1 MAMEARLS
9 LRQSQ
14 RVVMTP
20 LLQQAIQLL
29 QLSTL
34 ELQEV
39 VQKELLEN
47 PLLEEVTPDTPETPA
62 DAPVTPDSPPAPTV
76 EQVSTDAPPTT
87 ERQTDELPF
96 DFNAVM
102 SADDDHEERSLVS
115 QEDRED
121 LPFENVVRTQVSL
134 ADHLEEQLRFVAED
148 AAVRRIGAE
157 IIGNLD
163 EDGYLRAELEEIAQR
178 CNATAE
184 EVTRVL
190 ELVQGF
196 DPPGVAARSIQECL
210 LLQLKRDPLP
220 DPVSVEII
228 EAHFDDLSRRR
239 YPDIARALKLPVDR
253 IMESVEEIMGLEPKP
268 GRRFGGNDSRYI
280 VPDVYVYKLG
290 NEYTIVL
297 NEDGIPRLRVNS
309 LYRSLLR
316 NSGVDEAR
324 QYVEQKLRS
333 ALWLIKSVDQRQR
346 TLRKVTQS
354 IVKFQRDFLDRGL
367 PHLRPLSLRD
377 VGEDI
382 GMHESTIS
390 RVTTNKY
397 VETPQ
402 GLFELKFF
410 FHSGI
415 ASGDGEM
422 VSSVSVKKMIQDLL
436 ANEDPSKPLS
446 DQEVAL
452 ILKGRGLTIARRT
465 VAKYREE
472 LGILPSHQRRL
483 APRRRR
489 GGGRLLRGQRG
500 GARAALP
507 RDAAAASAGAG
518 RQRARRHPRR
528 AQGAVHRARSGRSRR
543 GHLQHDRAP
552 AQGHAH
558 RGLRDAEGAAEPRGL
573 ARLVRLQARR
583 AVRRRPRV
591 RRALPA
597 QPPLRREAAAAR
609 RPRARGAR
617 VRDEARGEPRA
628 AAPHRG
634 LPALRPARLSARGQG
649 VPDDRRRLHGRPAPL
664 GRPRRGAAP
673 VRPRAR
679 SGADPGP
686 PRHRPRVTP
695 A

>member
-47 PLLEEVTPDTPETPA
+47 PMLEEVNQDTPETT
-62 DAPVTPDSPPAPTV
+62 DAAAAATETPTPTV
-76 EQVSTDAPPTT
+76 EPITPETPPTT

-96 DFNAVM
+96 DFTAIM
-102 SADDDHEERSLVS
+102 SAADDDHEERSLVS

-121 LPFENVVRTQVSL
+121 LPFDNVIRTQISL
-134 ADHLEEQLRFVAED
+134 ADHLDEQLRFATED
-148 AAVRRIGAE
+148 AAARRIGAE

-178 CNATAE
+178 CGVTAD
-184 EVTRVL
+184 EVAKVV

-196 DPPGVAARSIQECL
+196 DPPGVAARNIQECL
-210 LLQLKRDPLP
+210 LLQLRRDPLP

-239 YPDIARALKLPVDR
+239 YQDIARAMKLSLDR

-290 NEYTIVL
+290 NEYTVVL
-297 NEDGIPRLRVNS
+297 NEDGIPRLRVNG

-316 NSGVDEAR
+316 TAGSGDEAK

-367 PHLRPLSLRD
+367 SHLRPLSLRD

-402 GLFELKFF
+402 GLFELKYF

-422 VSSVSVKKMIQDLL
+422 VSSVSVKKMIQDIL
-436 ANEDPSKPLS
+436 AAEDAAKPQS
-446 DQEVAL
+446 DQEVAQAL
-452 ILKGRGLTIARRT
+452 QKRGLTIARRT

-483 APRRRR
+483 VPRKR
-489 GGGRLLRGQRG
+489 
-500 GARAALP
+500 
-507 RDAAAASAGAG
+507 
-518 RQRARRHPRR
+518 
-528 AQGAVHRARSGRSRR
+528 
-543 GHLQHDRAP
+543 
-552 AQGHAH
+552 
-558 RGLRDAEGAAEPRGL
+558 
-573 ARLVRLQARR
+573 
-583 AVRRRPRV
+583 
-591 RRALPA
+591 
-597 QPPLRREAAAAR
+597 
-609 RPRARGAR
+609 
-617 VRDEARGEPRA
+617 
-628 AAPHRG
+628 
-634 LPALRPARLSARGQG
+634 
-649 VPDDRRRLHGRPAPL
+649 
-664 GRPRRGAAP
+664 
-673 VRPRAR
+673 
-679 SGADPGP
+679 
-686 PRHRPRVTP
+686 
-695 A
+695 

>member
-47 PLLEEVTPDTPETPA
+47 PLLEEMPVDGAETPEAGEATPSA
-62 DAPVTPDSPPAPTV
+62 EATPAPTV
-76 EQVSTDAPPTT
+76 EPITVDPPPTA

-96 DFNAVM
+96 DPISVM
-102 SADDDHEERSLVS
+102 FDEPEERSLVA
-115 QEDRED
+115 QEERED
-121 LPFENVVRTQVSL
+121 VPFENMVRSVSSL
-134 ADHLEEQLRFVAED
+134 ADHLEEQLRFATED
-148 AAVRRIGAE
+148 PAARRIGAE

-163 EDGYLRAELEEIAQR
+163 EDGYLRAELQEIAQR
-178 CNATAE
+178 CAATPE
-184 EVTRVL
+184 EVERVL
-190 ELVQGF
+190 TEMIQKF
-196 DPPGVAARSIQECL
+196 DPIGVGARTISECL
-210 LLQLKRDPLP
+210 LLQLRSNPP
-220 DPVSVEII
+220 VDPVSVEIV
-228 EAHFDDLSRRR
+228 ERHFEDLSRRR
-239 YPDIARALKLPVDR
+239 YADIARALKLSTDR
-253 IMESVEEIMGLEPKP
+253 IMESVEEIMALEPKP

-280 VPDVYVYKLG
+280 VPDVFVYKLG
-290 NEYTIVL
+290 SDYTVML
-297 NEDGIPRLRVNS
+297 NEEGIPRLRVNS

-316 NSGVDEAR
+316 SSGDEAR

-354 IVKFQRDFLDRGL
+354 IVKFQREFLDKGL
-367 PHLRPLSLRD
+367 PYLRPLALRD

-382 GMHESTIS
+382 SMHESTIS

-436 ANEDPSKPLS
+436 GNEDATKPLS
-446 DQEVAL
+446 DQEVAG

-483 APRRRR
+483 QPRKR
-489 GGGRLLRGQRG
+489 
-500 GARAALP
+500 
-507 RDAAAASAGAG
+507 
-518 RQRARRHPRR
+518 
-528 AQGAVHRARSGRSRR
+528 
-543 GHLQHDRAP
+543 
-552 AQGHAH
+552 
-558 RGLRDAEGAAEPRGL
+558 
-573 ARLVRLQARR
+573 
-583 AVRRRPRV
+583 
-591 RRALPA
+591 
-597 QPPLRREAAAAR
+597 
-609 RPRARGAR
+609 
-617 VRDEARGEPRA
+617 
-628 AAPHRG
+628 
-634 LPALRPARLSARGQG
+634 
-649 VPDDRRRLHGRPAPL
+649 
-664 GRPRRGAAP
+664 
-673 VRPRAR
+673 
-679 SGADPGP
+679 
-686 PRHRPRVTP
+686 
-695 A
+695 

>member
-47 PLLEEVTPDTPETPA
+47 PMLEEVTQDTPETAETPA
-62 DAPVTPDSPPAPTV
+62 TADTPPTPTV
-76 EQVSTDAPPTT
+76 EPLTPDTPPTT

-96 DFNAVM
+96 DFTAVM
-102 SADDDHEERSLVS
+102 SAADDDHEERSLVS

-134 ADHLEEQLRFVAED
+134 TDHLEEQLRFATED
-148 AAVRRIGAE
+148 AAVRRIGSE

-178 CNATAE
+178 CGTSAD
-184 EVTRVL
+184 EVTKVL

-210 LLQLKRDPLP
+210 LLQLRRDPLP

-228 EAHFDDLSRRR
+228 EVHFEDLSRRR
-239 YPDIARALKLPVDR
+239 YQDIARAMKLPVDR

-280 VPDVYVYKLG
+280 VPDVFVYKLG

-297 NEDGIPRLRVNS
+297 NEDGIPRLRVNA

-316 NSGVDEAR
+316 GGGSSDEAK

-333 ALWLIKSVDQRQR
+333 AVWLIKSVDQRQR

-367 PHLRPLSLRD
+367 SHLRPLSLRD

-402 GLFELKFF
+402 GLFELKYF

-422 VSSVSVKKMIQDLL
+422 VSSVSVKKMIQDIL
-436 ANEDPSKPLS
+436 AAEDPAKPQS
-446 DQEVAL
+446 DQEVAQAL
-452 ILKGRGLTIARRT
+452 QKRGLTIARRT

-483 APRRRR
+483 TPRKR
-489 GGGRLLRGQRG
+489 
-500 GARAALP
+500 
-507 RDAAAASAGAG
+507 
-518 RQRARRHPRR
+518 
-528 AQGAVHRARSGRSRR
+528 
-543 GHLQHDRAP
+543 
-552 AQGHAH
+552 
-558 RGLRDAEGAAEPRGL
+558 
-573 ARLVRLQARR
+573 
-583 AVRRRPRV
+583 
-591 RRALPA
+591 
-597 QPPLRREAAAAR
+597 
-609 RPRARGAR
+609 
-617 VRDEARGEPRA
+617 
-628 AAPHRG
+628 
-634 LPALRPARLSARGQG
+634 
-649 VPDDRRRLHGRPAPL
+649 
-664 GRPRRGAAP
+664 
-673 VRPRAR
+673 
-679 SGADPGP
+679 
-686 PRHRPRVTP
+686 
-695 A
+695 

>member
-47 PLLEEVTPDTPETPA
+47 PLLEEAAPETADGPEPAAATPDA
-62 DAPVTPDSPPAPTV
+62 PAPTPV
-76 EQVSTDAPPTT
+76 EPAPVDPAPTT
-87 ERQTDELPF
+87 ERQTDDLPF
-96 DFNAVM
+96 DLTAVM
-102 SADDDHEERSLVS
+102 FDDHNEERSLVA
-115 QEDRED
+115 QEDREE
-121 LPFENVVRTQVSL
+121 LPFENIVRSVNSL
-134 ADHLEEQLRFVAED
+134 TDHLDEQLRFTVED
-148 AAVRRIGAE
+148 PLVRRIGNE

-163 EDGYLRAELEEIAQR
+163 EDGYLRAELAEIAQR
-178 CNATAE
+178 CETTVE
-184 EVTRVL
+184 QVEKVL
-190 ELVQGF
+190 ALVQGF

-210 LLQLKRDPLP
+210 LIQLKSDPNP

-228 EAHFDDLSRRR
+228 EDHFDELSRRR
-239 YPDIARALKLPVDR
+239 YPDIARALKLPLDR

-268 GRRFGGNDSRYI
+268 GRRFGGGDSRYI
-280 VPDVYVYKLG
+280 APDVVVHKMGTEYVV
-290 NEYTIVL
+290 VL

-316 NSGVDEAR
+316 NSGDEAR
-324 QYVEQKLRS
+324 AYVEQKLRS
-333 ALWLIKSVDQRQR
+333 AVWLIKSVDQRQR

-354 IVKFQRDFLDRGL
+354 IVKFQRDFLDKGL
-367 PHLRPLSLRD
+367 PCLRPLSLRD

-436 ANEDPSKPLS
+436 ANEDPAKPLS
-446 DQEVAL
+446 DQEVAQ

-483 APRRRR
+483 APKRR
-489 GGGRLLRGQRG
+489 
-500 GARAALP
+500 
-507 RDAAAASAGAG
+507 
-518 RQRARRHPRR
+518 
-528 AQGAVHRARSGRSRR
+528 
-543 GHLQHDRAP
+543 
-552 AQGHAH
+552 
-558 RGLRDAEGAAEPRGL
+558 
-573 ARLVRLQARR
+573 
-583 AVRRRPRV
+583 
-591 RRALPA
+591 
-597 QPPLRREAAAAR
+597 
-609 RPRARGAR
+609 
-617 VRDEARGEPRA
+617 
-628 AAPHRG
+628 
-634 LPALRPARLSARGQG
+634 
-649 VPDDRRRLHGRPAPL
+649 
-664 GRPRRGAAP
+664 
-673 VRPRAR
+673 
-679 SGADPGP
+679 
-686 PRHRPRVTP
+686 
-695 A
+695 

>member
-47 PLLEEVTPDTPETPA
+47 PMLEEVNQDTPETP
-62 DAPVTPDSPPAPTV
+62 DAAAAATETPTPTV
-76 EQVSTDAPPTT
+76 EPITPETPPTT

-96 DFNAVM
+96 DFTAIM
-102 SADDDHEERSLVS
+102 SAADDDHEERSLVS

-121 LPFENVVRTQVSL
+121 LPFDNVIRTQISL
-134 ADHLEEQLRFVAED
+134 ADHLDEQLRFATEDVA
-148 AAVRRIGAE
+148 ARRIGAE

-178 CNATAE
+178 CGVTAD
-184 EVTRVL
+184 EVAKVV

-210 LLQLKRDPLP
+210 LLQLRRDPLP

-239 YPDIARALKLPVDR
+239 YQDIARAMKLSLDR

-297 NEDGIPRLRVNS
+297 NEDGIPRLRVNG

-316 NSGVDEAR
+316 TAGSGDEAK

-367 PHLRPLSLRD
+367 SHLRPLSLRD

-402 GLFELKFF
+402 GLFELKYF

-422 VSSVSVKKMIQDLL
+422 VSSVSVKKMIQDIL
-436 ANEDPSKPLS
+436 AAEDAAKPQS
-446 DQEVAL
+446 DQEVAQAL
-452 ILKGRGLTIARRT
+452 QKRGLTIARRT

-483 APRRRR
+483 VPRKR
-489 GGGRLLRGQRG
+489 
-500 GARAALP
+500 
-507 RDAAAASAGAG
+507 
-518 RQRARRHPRR
+518 
-528 AQGAVHRARSGRSRR
+528 
-543 GHLQHDRAP
+543 
-552 AQGHAH
+552 
-558 RGLRDAEGAAEPRGL
+558 
-573 ARLVRLQARR
+573 
-583 AVRRRPRV
+583 
-591 RRALPA
+591 
-597 QPPLRREAAAAR
+597 
-609 RPRARGAR
+609 
-617 VRDEARGEPRA
+617 
-628 AAPHRG
+628 
-634 LPALRPARLSARGQG
+634 
-649 VPDDRRRLHGRPAPL
+649 
-664 GRPRRGAAP
+664 
-673 VRPRAR
+673 
-679 SGADPGP
+679 
-686 PRHRPRVTP
+686 
-695 A
+695 

>member
-47 PLLEEVTPDTPETPA
+47 PMLEEVTPDTPETA
-62 DAPVTPDSPPAPTV
+62 DAPGTPDSPPAPTV
-76 EQVSTDAPPTT
+76 EPLTPETPPTT

-102 SADDDHEERSLVS
+102 SAADDDHEERSLVS

-121 LPFENVVRTQVSL
+121 MPFENVVRNQFSL
-134 ADHLEEQLRFVAED
+134 TDHLDEQLRFATED
-148 AAVRRIGAE
+148 AIVRRIGAE

-163 EDGYLRAELEEIAQR
+163 EDGYLRAELTEIAQR
-178 CNATAE
+178 YG
-184 EVTRVL
+184 VTVDDVSRVL

-228 EAHFDDLSRRR
+228 EVHFDDLSRRR
-239 YPDIARALKLPVDR
+239 YQDIARTMKLPVDR

-280 VPDVYVYKLG
+280 VPDVFVYKLG
-290 NEYTIVL
+290 SDYTIVL
-297 NEDGIPRLRVNS
+297 NEDGIPRLRVNA

-316 NSGVDEAR
+316 GAGSGDEAK

-354 IVKFQRDFLDRGL
+354 IVKFQREFLDRGL
-367 PHLRPLSLRD
+367 SQLRPLSLRD

-422 VSSVSVKKMIQDLL
+422 VSSVSVKKMIQDIL
-436 ANEDPSKPLS
+436 AGEDAAKPQS
-446 DQEVAL
+446 DQEVAQAL
-452 ILKGRGLTIARRT
+452 QKRGLTIARRT

-483 APRRRR
+483 TPRKR
-489 GGGRLLRGQRG
+489 
-500 GARAALP
+500 
-507 RDAAAASAGAG
+507 
-518 RQRARRHPRR
+518 
-528 AQGAVHRARSGRSRR
+528 
-543 GHLQHDRAP
+543 
-552 AQGHAH
+552 
-558 RGLRDAEGAAEPRGL
+558 
-573 ARLVRLQARR
+573 
-583 AVRRRPRV
+583 
-591 RRALPA
+591 
-597 QPPLRREAAAAR
+597 
-609 RPRARGAR
+609 
-617 VRDEARGEPRA
+617 
-628 AAPHRG
+628 
-634 LPALRPARLSARGQG
+634 
-649 VPDDRRRLHGRPAPL
+649 
-664 GRPRRGAAP
+664 
-673 VRPRAR
+673 
-679 SGADPGP
+679 
-686 PRHRPRVTP
+686 
-695 A
+695 

>member
-47 PLLEEVTPDTPETPA
+47 PRLEEVQPETGESA
-62 DAPVTPDSPPAPTV
+62 DAPAPAEATAPAPTPAEPAPV
-76 EQVSTDAPPTT
+76 EPAPVSERSTD
-87 ERQTDELPF
+87 DLPF
-96 DFNAVM
+96 DPFAVM
-102 SADDDHEERSLVS
+102 FDDNSDERSLVA
-115 QEDRED
+115 QEEREE
-121 LPFENVVRTQVSL
+121 LPFENLVRSTASL
-134 ADHLEEQLRFVAED
+134 ADHLDEQLRLCPEAAD
-148 AAVRRIGAE
+148 AVVRRIGTE

-163 EDGYLRAELEEIAQR
+163 EDGYLRAEVAEIATR
-178 CNATAE
+178 CGVSEAE
-184 EVTRVL
+184 VEKVL
-190 ELVQGF
+190 ALVQSF

-210 LLQLKRDPLP
+210 LIQLRSDPLH
-220 DPVSVEII
+220 DPVTVEIVDQHF
-228 EAHFDDLSRRR
+228 EALARRR
-239 YPDIARALKLPVDR
+239 YQDIARALRQPLDR
-253 IMESVEEIMGLEPKP
+253 VMDSIEQIMELEPKP
-268 GRRFGGNDSRYI
+268 GRRFGGSDSRYI
-280 VPDVYVYKLG
+280 VPDVVVHKMGSEYVV
-290 NEYTIVL
+290 VL

-316 NSGVDEAR
+316 NSGDDAR

-333 ALWLIKSVDQRQR
+333 AVWLIKSVDQRQR

-354 IVKFQRDFLDRGL
+354 IVKFQREFLDKGL
-367 PHLRPLSLRD
+367 PYLRPLSLRD

-415 ASGDGEM
+415 ASGPDGEM

-436 ANEDPSKPLS
+436 ANEDPAKPLS
-446 DQEVAL
+446 DQEVAM

-483 APRRRR
+483 APRRR
-489 GGGRLLRGQRG
+489 
-500 GARAALP
+500 
-507 RDAAAASAGAG
+507 
-518 RQRARRHPRR
+518 
-528 AQGAVHRARSGRSRR
+528 
-543 GHLQHDRAP
+543 
-552 AQGHAH
+552 
-558 RGLRDAEGAAEPRGL
+558 
-573 ARLVRLQARR
+573 
-583 AVRRRPRV
+583 
-591 RRALPA
+591 
-597 QPPLRREAAAAR
+597 
-609 RPRARGAR
+609 
-617 VRDEARGEPRA
+617 
-628 AAPHRG
+628 
-634 LPALRPARLSARGQG
+634 
-649 VPDDRRRLHGRPAPL
+649 
-664 GRPRRGAAP
+664 
-673 VRPRAR
+673 
-679 SGADPGP
+679 
-686 PRHRPRVTP
+686 
-695 A
+695 

>member
-47 PLLEEVTPDTPETPA
+47 PLLEEVAPETDGPEAPAAAATPDA
-62 DAPVTPDSPPAPTV
+62 PAPTPV
-76 EQVSTDAPPTT
+76 EPAPVDASPTS
-87 ERQTDELPF
+87 ERQTDDLPF
-96 DFNAVM
+96 DLNAVM
-102 SADDDHEERSLVS
+102 FDDHEERSLVA

-121 LPFENVVRTQVSL
+121 LPFENIVRSVNSL
-134 ADHLEEQLRFVAED
+134 TDHLDEQLRFTIED
-148 AAVRRIGAE
+148 PLMRRIGNE

-163 EDGYLRAELEEIAQR
+163 EDGYLRAELSEIATR
-178 CNATAE
+178 CETTLDQVE
-184 EVTRVL
+184 KVL
-190 ELVQGF
+190 GLVQAF

-210 LLQLKRDPLP
+210 LLQLKVDPNP
-220 DPVSVEII
+220 DPVSVEIV
-228 EAHFDDLSRRR
+228 EEHFDELSRRR
-239 YPDIARALKLPVDR
+239 YPDIARALKLPLDR
-253 IMESVEEIMGLEPKP
+253 VMESVEEIMGLEPKP
-268 GRRFGGNDSRYI
+268 GRRFGGSDSRYI
-280 VPDVYVYKLG
+280 VPDVVVHKMGSEYVV
-290 NEYTIVL
+290 IL

-316 NSGVDEAR
+316 SSGDDAR
-324 QYVEQKLRS
+324 AYVEQKLRS
-333 ALWLIKSVDQRQR
+333 AVWLIKSVDQRQR

-354 IVKFQRDFLDRGL
+354 IVKFQRDFLDKGL
-367 PHLRPLSLRD
+367 PCLRPLSLRD

-436 ANEDPSKPLS
+436 ANEDAAKPLS
-446 DQEVAL
+446 DQEVAQ
-452 ILKGRGLTIARRT
+452 ILKGRSLTIARRT

-483 APRRRR
+483 APKRR
-489 GGGRLLRGQRG
+489 
-500 GARAALP
+500 
-507 RDAAAASAGAG
+507 
-518 RQRARRHPRR
+518 
-528 AQGAVHRARSGRSRR
+528 
-543 GHLQHDRAP
+543 
-552 AQGHAH
+552 
-558 RGLRDAEGAAEPRGL
+558 
-573 ARLVRLQARR
+573 
-583 AVRRRPRV
+583 
-591 RRALPA
+591 
-597 QPPLRREAAAAR
+597 
-609 RPRARGAR
+609 
-617 VRDEARGEPRA
+617 
-628 AAPHRG
+628 
-634 LPALRPARLSARGQG
+634 
-649 VPDDRRRLHGRPAPL
+649 
-664 GRPRRGAAP
+664 
-673 VRPRAR
+673 
-679 SGADPGP
+679 
-686 PRHRPRVTP
+686 
-695 A
+695 

>member
-47 PLLEEVTPDTPETPA
+47 PLLEEVPPETQDTPAEEPATPEATPA
-62 DAPVTPDSPPAPTV
+62 PTAEQAAPEPPAP
-76 EQVSTDAPPTT
+76 T

-96 DFNAVM
+96 DLTAVM
-102 SADDDHEERSLVS
+102 FDEPEERSLVA
-115 QEDRED
+115 QEERED
-121 LPFENVVRTQVSL
+121 LPFENMLRTVASL
-134 ADHLEEQLRFVAED
+134 ADHLEEQLRFATED
-148 AAVRRIGAE
+148 PAARRIGAQ
-157 IIGNLD
+157 IIGNID

-178 CNATAE
+178 CSATAE
-184 EVTRVL
+184 EVGRVL
-190 ELVQGF
+190 TEVVQKF
-196 DPPGVAARSIQECL
+196 DPSGVAARTIQECL
-210 LLQLKRDPLP
+210 LLQLRANPP
-220 DPVSVEII
+220 VDPVSVEIV
-228 EAHFDDLSRRR
+228 EQHFDDLSRRR
-239 YPDIARALKLPVDR
+239 YADIARALKLSVDR

-280 VPDVYVYKLG
+280 APDVVVHKLG
-290 NEYTIVL
+290 NDYTVIL
-297 NEDGIPRLRVNS
+297 NEDGIPRLRVNA

-316 NSGVDEAR
+316 NSGDEAR

-333 ALWLIKSVDQRQR
+333 AVWLIKSVDQRQR

-354 IVKFQRDFLDRGL
+354 IVKFQREFLDKGL
-367 PHLRPLSLRD
+367 PYLRPLSLRD
-377 VGEDI
+377 VGEDVS
-382 GMHESTIS
+382 MHESTIS

-436 ANEDPSKPLS
+436 AGEDAAKPLS
-446 DQEVAL
+446 DQEVAA

-483 APRRRR
+483 APRKR
-489 GGGRLLRGQRG
+489 
-500 GARAALP
+500 
-507 RDAAAASAGAG
+507 
-518 RQRARRHPRR
+518 
-528 AQGAVHRARSGRSRR
+528 
-543 GHLQHDRAP
+543 
-552 AQGHAH
+552 
-558 RGLRDAEGAAEPRGL
+558 
-573 ARLVRLQARR
+573 
-583 AVRRRPRV
+583 
-591 RRALPA
+591 
-597 QPPLRREAAAAR
+597 
-609 RPRARGAR
+609 
-617 VRDEARGEPRA
+617 
-628 AAPHRG
+628 
-634 LPALRPARLSARGQG
+634 
-649 VPDDRRRLHGRPAPL
+649 
-664 GRPRRGAAP
+664 
-673 VRPRAR
+673 
-679 SGADPGP
+679 
-686 PRHRPRVTP
+686 
-695 A
+695 

>member
-34 ELQEV
+34 ELQDV

-47 PLLEEVTPDTPETPA
+47 PLLEEVTPDTPEPT

-76 EQVSTDAPPTT
+76 EQVTEAPPTT
-87 ERQTDELPF
+87 ERQTDDLPF

-121 LPFENVVRTQVSL
+121 LPFENVVRTHLSL
-134 ADHLEEQLRFVAED
+134 ADHLEEQLRYASED
-148 AAVRRIGAE
+148 AAVRRIGAQ

-163 EDGYLRAELEEIAQR
+163 EEGYLRAELEEIAQR
-178 CNATAE
+178 CGATAE
-184 EVTRVL
+184 EVARVL

-228 EAHFDDLSRRR
+228 ETYFDDLSRRR
-239 YPDIARALKLPVDR
+239 YQDIARAMKLPVDR

-280 VPDVYVYKLG
+280 VPDVFVYKLG
-290 NEYTIVL
+290 NDYTIVL

-316 NSGVDEAR
+316 GAGSGDEAK

-354 IVKFQRDFLDRGL
+354 IVKFQREFLDRGL

-422 VSSVSVKKMIQDLL
+422 VSSVSVKKMIQDIL
-436 ANEDPSKPLS
+436 AAEDSAKPQS
-446 DQEVAL
+446 DQEVAHAL
-452 ILKGRGLTIARRT
+452 QKRGLTIARRT

-483 APRRRR
+483 TPRKR
-489 GGGRLLRGQRG
+489 
-500 GARAALP
+500 
-507 RDAAAASAGAG
+507 
-518 RQRARRHPRR
+518 
-528 AQGAVHRARSGRSRR
+528 
-543 GHLQHDRAP
+543 
-552 AQGHAH
+552 
-558 RGLRDAEGAAEPRGL
+558 
-573 ARLVRLQARR
+573 
-583 AVRRRPRV
+583 
-591 RRALPA
+591 
-597 QPPLRREAAAAR
+597 
-609 RPRARGAR
+609 
-617 VRDEARGEPRA
+617 
-628 AAPHRG
+628 
-634 LPALRPARLSARGQG
+634 
-649 VPDDRRRLHGRPAPL
+649 
-664 GRPRRGAAP
+664 
-673 VRPRAR
+673 
-679 SGADPGP
+679 
-686 PRHRPRVTP
+686 
-695 A
+695 

>member
-47 PLLEEVTPDTPETPA
+47 PLLEEVAPETEAAPEASASTTPDAPTTTPLEP
-62 DAPVTPDSPPAPTV
+62 APVEP
-76 EQVSTDAPPTT
+76 PPTN
-87 ERQTDELPF
+87 ERQTDDLPF
-96 DFNAVM
+96 DLNAVM
-102 SADDDHEERSLVS
+102 FDDHEERSLVS
-115 QEDRED
+115 QEERED
-121 LPFENVVRTQVSL
+121 LPFENIVRSVNSL
-134 ADHLEEQLRFVAED
+134 TDHLDEQLRFTTED
-148 AAVRRIGAE
+148 PLVRRIGNE

-163 EDGYLRAELEEIAQR
+163 EDGYLRADVAELAQR
-178 CNATAE
+178 CETTVE
-184 EVTRVL
+184 EVAKVL
-190 ELVQGF
+190 ALVQAF

-210 LLQLKRDPLP
+210 LIQLKADPNP
-220 DPVSVEII
+220 DPVSVEIV
-228 EAHFDDLSRRR
+228 EEHFDELSRRR
-239 YPDIARALKLPVDR
+239 YPDIARALKLSLDR

-268 GRRFGGNDSRYI
+268 GRRFGGSDSRYI
-280 VPDVYVYKLG
+280 VPDVVVHKMGGEYVV
-290 NEYTIVL
+290 VL
-297 NEDGIPRLRVNS
+297 NEDGVPRLRVNS

-316 NSGVDEAR
+316 TAGSEAR
-324 QYVEQKLRS
+324 EYVEQKLRS
-333 ALWLIKSVDQRQR
+333 AVWLIKSVDQRQR

-354 IVKFQRDFLDRGL
+354 IVKFQREFLDKGL
-367 PHLRPLSLRD
+367 PCLRPLSLRD

-436 ANEDPSKPLS
+436 ANEDPAKPLS
-446 DQEVAL
+446 DQEVAQ

-483 APRRRR
+483 APKRR
-489 GGGRLLRGQRG
+489 
-500 GARAALP
+500 
-507 RDAAAASAGAG
+507 
-518 RQRARRHPRR
+518 
-528 AQGAVHRARSGRSRR
+528 
-543 GHLQHDRAP
+543 
-552 AQGHAH
+552 
-558 RGLRDAEGAAEPRGL
+558 
-573 ARLVRLQARR
+573 
-583 AVRRRPRV
+583 
-591 RRALPA
+591 
-597 QPPLRREAAAAR
+597 
-609 RPRARGAR
+609 
-617 VRDEARGEPRA
+617 
-628 AAPHRG
+628 
-634 LPALRPARLSARGQG
+634 
-649 VPDDRRRLHGRPAPL
+649 
-664 GRPRRGAAP
+664 
-673 VRPRAR
+673 
-679 SGADPGP
+679 
-686 PRHRPRVTP
+686 
-695 A
+695 